1 MVALAGHAAKI
12 QEPAKN
18 EGAIVVEIIVPEYPE
33 LQLHPL
39 GIEVPRLLPGHGWGW
54 GTHAKIG
61 GWHSKGMSVK
71 LEFNNKNE
79 GENVAVPE
87 LRNVYD
93 LKPAELEYTGFPVV
107 ALASI

>member
-1 MVALAGHAAKI
+1 
-12 QEPAKN
+12 
-18 EGAIVVEIIVPEYPE
+18 
-33 LQLHPL
+33 
-39 GIEVPRLLPGHGWGW
+39 
-54 GTHAKIG
+54 
-61 GWHSKGMSVK
+61 MSVK

-79 GENVAVPE
+79 RKNVAVPE